1 MFNHFLLCRYNLG
14 LYSSN
19 PYNVKDKDGWM
30 CERLPM
36 FKRLLDSLEAQTNKD
51 FILVFSIDAF
61 TPVEFQ
67 KELAELLNTY
77 SFKWLGC
84 TVQPREFMLTL
95 NIEREWMIT
104 SRIDNDDEYK
114 PTFIETIQNAF
125 REKRE
130 LLDVQGLQFDG
141 KDYYT
146 SGRRTPNS
154 PFISLVEPSS
164 ERKTAQYRAHTSMNK
179 FAPSRFV
186 GTEPL
191 YIQHIHNSN
200 VMNKIKGIKI

>member
-14 LYSSN
+14 LYSTN
-19 PYNVKDKDGWM
+19 PYNVEDKDGWM
-30 CERLPM
+30 RERLPM

-51 FILVFSIDAF
+51 FILVFSIDPF

-77 SFKWLGC
+77 SFSWLGC

-95 NIEREWMIT
+95 KIEREWMIT

-130 LLDVQGLQFDG
+130 VLDVQGLQFDG

-154 PFISLVEPSS
+154 PFISLVEPSN
-164 ERKTAQYRAHTSMNK
+164 ERKTVQYRAHSSMGK
-179 FAPSRFV
+179 FAPARFV
-186 GTEPL
+186 GTDPL
-191 YIQHIHNSN
+191 YVQHIHNSN
-200 VMNKIKGIKI
+200 VINKIKGTKI

>member
-19 PYNVKDKDGWM
+19 PYNIQDKESWM
-30 CERLPM
+30 MERLPM
-36 FKRLLDSLEAQTNKD
+36 FKRLLDSLENQTNKD

-61 TPVEFQ
+61 TPVEYQ

-84 TVQPREFMLTL
+84 TEQPREFLKTL
-95 NIEREWMIT
+95 KIEREWIIT

-114 PTFIETIQNAF
+114 PTFIETIQNEF
-125 REKRE
+125 REKKE
-130 LLDVQGLQFDG
+130 ILDVYGLQFDG
-141 KDYYT
+141 KNYYT

-154 PFISLVEPSS
+154 PFISLVEPSA
-164 ERKTAQYRAHTSMNK
+164 ERKTAQYRAHTSMTK
-179 FAPSRFV
+179 FYPARFV
-186 GTEPL
+186 GSEPL
-191 YIQHIHNSN
+191 YIQHIHNNN
-200 VMNKIKGIKI
+200 VSNKIKGTKI